1 MAILGFGTVTSVVFL
16 VIAMLKTIGNNDWYI
31 FCIQVLTFEIALTY
45 FDIKDEINDS
55 EIEDKRVRVK

>member
-1 MAILGFGTVTSVVFL
+1 MFFV
-16 VIAMLKTIGNNDWYI
+16 
-31 FCIQVLTFEIALTY
+31 QVLTFEIALTY